1 MFLAFSS
8 FVLIAGVRYKI
19 GGDTLTYMEWY
30 EQGIPLLNEM
40 SLFNMSNANDTHF
53 DYLWVAFCTFCGLFS
68 DDYFFMQF
76 VHALIINTVYFY
88 FIYKNTKYR
97 FTALLLYFSMGF
109 LYFNTEI
116 MRESLAIAVFLLSL
130 PSFYK
135 KKWIRYYLFAVVAFL
150 FHTSAMLIFFFPFFR
165 FIRINKFFIYSI
177 LIIIPLTGI
186 IWSFF
191 QEYIQLF
198 FIFSN
203 IESKVTSYF
212 DEKYAPN
219 LNGIILMMIIY
230 VILPLILVLLS
241 KKDKKIKEAP
251 FIWLYIVL
259 GIFTIY
265 NGTVFT
271 RFQNYMF
278 FPFIIWLSNVPFDAR
293 NILKPAK
300 ARLIILLIFLFF
312 AGRHYNYF
320 KEDYMGVYFYERY
333 FPYNSIVT
341 KKEHPFR

>member
-1 MFLAFSS
+1 
-8 FVLIAGVRYKI
+8 
-19 GGDTLTYMEWY
+19 
-30 EQGIPLLNEM
+30 
-40 SLFNMSNANDTHF
+40 
-53 DYLWVAFCTFCGLFS
+53 
-68 DDYFFMQF
+68 
-76 VHALIINTVYFY
+76 
-88 FIYKNTKYR
+88 
-97 FTALLLYFSMGF
+97 MGF
-109 LYFNTEI
+109 FYFNTEI
-116 MRESLAIAVFLLSL
+116 IRESLAIAVFLLSL